1 MEINNVSTYA
11 TWTALIVL
19 ILQVICKHFQIHIG
33 ESELTII
40 ANAIIAFAIALWS
53 SYNPNEIKWLG
64 NAPIPVADSLVL
76 NDEYVTGD
84 TEDDIEP

>member
-40 ANAIIAFAIALWS
+40 ANALIAFAIALWS
-53 SYNPNEIKWLG
+53 SYNPNKIKWLG
-64 NAPIPVADSLVL
+64 NAPIPVASEETVL
-76 NDEYVTGD
+76 NDEYVTGE
-84 TEDDIEP
+84 EDDSEL

>member
-64 NAPIPVADSLVL
+64 NAPIPVASEETVL
-76 NDEYVTGD
+76 NDEYVTGE
-84 TEDDIEP
+84 EDV

>member
-76 NDEYVTGD
+76 NEEYVTGD
-84 TEDDIEP
+84 TEDDI